1 MNGRP
6 LERLHNLQVHAHSL
20 GGAHEAAAARHRGLG
35 PRRTVW
41 PLRENTGHVGLAADT
56 IR

>member
-6 LERLHNLQVHAHSL
+6 FERLHNLQVHARS
-20 GGAHEAAAARHRGLG
+20 GAHEPAAARHRGLG